1 MQRRTVML
9 KGSLVALAAVLA
21 LALPARAAPRD
32 TGTASVLPSS
42 PSARTSFAE
51 QVAVVESR
59 PSAGSILLRDAFGG
73 AVAGAA
79 VGGGVVLYRRYI
91 ENGSNGQWGD
101 WGRDIALG
109 AGIGLAVGLIFGAV
123 DAASNA
129 DRGFTGPVAD
139 QRQQGYAAPLAQYGM
154 RF

>member
-1 MQRRTVML
+1 ML
-9 KGSLVALAAVLA
+9 KGTLVALTAVFA
-21 LALPARAAPRD
+21 LALPARAASSRD
-32 TGTASVLPSS
+32 VTSSVSVVPHS
-42 PSARTSFAE
+42 PSTFAQ
-51 QVAVVESR
+51 QVATVETR
-59 PSAGSILLRDAFGG
+59 PSPVGIIARDAIGG
-73 AVAGAA
+73 AVLGAA

-101 WGRDIALG
+101 WKRDIGIG

-129 DRGFTGPVAD
+129 DRVFVNGPVAD
-139 QRQQGYAAPLAQYGM
+139 ERPTGFAPATAAYGR